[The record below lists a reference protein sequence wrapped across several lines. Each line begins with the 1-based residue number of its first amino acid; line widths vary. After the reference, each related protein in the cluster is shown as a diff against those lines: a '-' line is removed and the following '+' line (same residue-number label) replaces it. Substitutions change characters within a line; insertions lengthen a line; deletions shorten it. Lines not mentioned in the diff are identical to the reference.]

1 MMTAP
6 GNGQLRKNADRPE
19 NNDIKFLT
27 FPDIIPGKLRQGGI
41 GLLDPM
47 LRTFAAL
54 RLDYDV
60 FFADSGFRPASGPPG
75 WINKAL
81 RGTPYICE
89 WWDLNGR
96 GGQFDARAPL
106 SRYTIGLLDSFFEKL
121 DKHIADGVVCL
132 SSYLQQK
139 CLDMGFSFEKTV
151 VIHGGADVESI
162 RFMDKEKARRQLGL
176 KENMPLLGFSGMNR
190 GEIQNLIPFLL
201 AVKTLKKEFPAL
213 RWFSTGGAL
222 SPGLLKSS
230 GLGEEYMELG
240 WVPYEKYAL
249 YLSSTDILLCPLQD
263 TIMNRARWPNK
274 LGDYLAAGRPIIT
287 TSVGEIEYF
296 TKQYPDVLSTTKWN
310 TNAIYEA
317 IRDLLADLEKAR
329 ALGAKLRI
337 IAETDYSW
345 RAQARKLETFLLR
358 RISC

>member
-1 MMTAP
+1 
-6 GNGQLRKNADRPE
+6 
-19 NNDIKFLT
+19 
-27 FPDIIPGKLRQGGI
+27 
-41 GLLDPM
+41 
-47 LRTFAAL
+47 
-54 RLDYDV
+54 
-60 FFADSGFRPASGPPG
+60 
-75 WINKAL
+75 
-81 RGTPYICE
+81 
-89 WWDLNGR
+89 
-96 GGQFDARAPL
+96 
-106 SRYTIGLLDSFFEKL
+106 
-121 DKHIADGVVCL
+121 
-132 SSYLQQK
+132 
-139 CLDMGFSFEKTV
+139 MGFSFEKTV

-222 SPGLLKSS
+222 SPGLLQSS